1 MPIDPISSNTS
12 GGAQTNLLRP
22 VRWGG
27 GDGTGQVSGK
37 HFGEPIPKIV
47 DISRDP
53 AMIALFSRVGMI
65 PRIQNKLNVLSRKR
79 GKIVPAKGTVASALN
94 SCEETNFED
103 VVFAGVDF
111 LKEYKS
117 QEETIAGV
125 LSHEWG
131 HLVRDYKEGMNPD
144 DFSWEE
150 IFGIRKDEE
159 AAADAYSGKML
170 FLMGYSPEGMIK
182 FLNKVQKKECHK
194 YHSPATRAAI
204 IRAAYESARRFRN
217 QAANLSS
224 AIKPVFSNPF
234 TQRLIA
240 VA

>member
-1 MPIDPISSNTS
+1 
-12 GGAQTNLLRP
+12 

-27 GDGTGQVSGK
+27 GEAGPVSGK
-37 HFGEPIPKIV
+37 HFGEPIPQIV
-47 DISRDP
+47 DISRNPDL
-53 AMIALFSRVGMI
+53 IALFSRVGML

-79 GKIVPAKGTVASALN
+79 GRIVPAKGTVASALN
-94 SCEETNFED
+94 GCEETGFED

-111 LKEYKS
+111 LKEYKGE
-117 QEETIAGV
+117 EETVAGV

-131 HLVRDYKEGMNPD
+131 HLVRDYKKDLDAD
-144 DFSWEE
+144 DFHWEE
-150 IFGIRKDEE
+150 IFEIRKDEE

-182 FLNKVQKKECHK
+182 FLKKVQKKECHK

-204 IRAAYESARRFRN
+204 IRTAYEAARRFRS

-224 AIKPVFSNPF
+224 AIRPVFSNPF
-234 TQRLIA
+234 TQKLIA

>member
-12 GGAQTNLLRP
+12 GGTQTSLLRP

-27 GDGTGQVSGK
+27 ADASAPVSGK
-37 HFGEPIPKIV
+37 HFGEPIPQIV
-47 DISRDP
+47 DISRNSD
-53 AMIALFSRVGMI
+53 MIALFSRVGML
-65 PRIQNKLNVLSRKR
+65 PRIQKKLNVLSRKR
-79 GKIVPAKGTVASALN
+79 GRIVPAKGTVASALN
-94 SCEETNFED
+94 GCEETNFED
-103 VVFAGVDF
+103 VVFAGVEF
-111 LKEYKS
+111 LAEYKS
-117 QEETIAGV
+117 EEETIAGV

-131 HLVRDYKEGMNPD
+131 HLVRDYKKDMD
-144 DFSWEE
+144 ADAFSWEE

-182 FLNKVQKKECHK
+182 FLSKIQKKECHK

-204 IRAAYESARRFRN
+204 IRAAYEGARRFRN

-224 AIKPVFSNPF
+224 AIRPVFSNPF
-234 TQRLIA
+234 TQKLIA

>member
-1 MPIDPISSNTS
+1 VAIDPISSNTS
-12 GGAQTNLLRP
+12 GGAQTSLLRP

-27 GDGTGQVSGK
+27 GEAGPVSGK
-37 HFGEPIPKIV
+37 NFGEPIPKIA

-53 AMIALFSRVGMI
+53 LMISLFSRLGMI
-65 PRIQNKLNVLSRKR
+65 PRIQSKLNLLSRKK

-94 SCEETNFED
+94 GCEETNFED
-103 VVFAGVDF
+103 VVFAGVEF
-111 LKEYKS
+111 LEKHHTE
-117 QEETIAGV
+117 EETVAGV
-125 LSHEWG
+125 LGHEWG
-131 HLVRDYKEGMNPD
+131 HLVRDYKKDLDAD
-144 DFSWEE
+144 DHSWEE

-170 FLMGYSPEGMIK
+170 FMMGYSPEGMIR
-182 FLNKVQKKECHK
+182 FLSKMQKKECHK

-204 IRAAYESARRFRN
+204 IRAAYEAARRFKN

-224 AIKPVFSNPF
+224 ALRPVFSNPF
-234 TQRLIA
+234 TQKLIA